1 MQYNQFYSEL
11 GKLLYAIADSDK
23 RISPK
28 EKARLLK
35 IIETDLLPVEQ
46 HEDSFGSSV
55 AFYPEIEFAYL
66 ENEIVDPE
74 AAFDSF
80 LNFIDK
86 HRTAIDHKMRDTC
99 LHFAKEI
106 AKTDYG
112 ITKKEKELLKK
123 LKEKLAELD

>member
-35 IIETDLLPVEQ
+35 IIEKDLLPVET
-46 HEDSFGSSV
+46 HKDGFGSSV
-55 AFYPEIEFAYL
+55 AFYPEIEFTYL
-66 ENEIVDPE
+66 EDEIADPE

-99 LHFAKEI
+99 LHFAIEI
-106 AKTDYG
+106 AKTDY
-112 ITKKEKELLKK
+112 
-123 LKEKLAELD
+123 